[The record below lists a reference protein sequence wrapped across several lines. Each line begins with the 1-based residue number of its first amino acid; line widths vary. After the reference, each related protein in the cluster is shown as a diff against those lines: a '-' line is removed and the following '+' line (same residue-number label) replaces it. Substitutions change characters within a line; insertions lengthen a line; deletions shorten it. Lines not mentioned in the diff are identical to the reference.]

1 MIVLIKPY
9 IFSINISTE
18 IAISHTATQKS
29 KCSSLLH
36 LFHYI
41 HIDFKF
47 CITSDA
53 LATPNKKMSIQIN
66 LKLKF

>member
-1 MIVLIKPY
+1 MIILIKPY
-9 IFSINISTE
+9 IFGVNISTE
-18 IAISHTATQKS
+18 IAISHTATQKP

-53 LATPNKKMSIQIN
+53 LATPNKKSQY
-66 LKLKF
+66 KLI